1 MRCEPFIYRPESQR
15 QRGFVAS
22 LSRQR
27 INCHMTIIINSSVE
41 QATHILHSQ
50 PSMANCQARDDNK
63 YLGIYVRRARTSGQ
77 DLGVLANHFVCRR
90 TWRTETY
97 METETRQGCDS
108 ECCVHQLMILCL
120 RIQHMSR
127 PVLSRG
133 FKLPT

>member
-1 MRCEPFIYRPESQR
+1 MRCEPFIYRPKSQC
-15 QRGFVAS
+15 QRGFFAS
-22 LSRQR
+22 FSRQR
-27 INCHMTIIINSSVE
+27 KNCHVTIIINSSVE

-50 PSMANCQARDDNK
+50 PSMTNCQTRDDNK
-63 YLGIYVRRARTSGQ
+63 YLGIYVQGARTSCQ
-77 DLGVLANHFVCRR
+77 DLGALANHFVCRR

-108 ECCVHQLMILCL
+108 ECCVHPLMILVL

-127 PVLSRG
+127 PVLSGG